1 MGQSCTK
8 VCYAEQHT
16 NSGGCGVEGSRA
28 DSPDPV
34 MYDLMRKSIL
44 ATSQSMSSGSN
55 GIGGGHSGGGGGS
68 KKRPLFC
75 GQQHLLYRNHS
86 CSSRQAHHH
95 LSPSITCSPNPSPV
109 GGNNGSSSLVLL
121 PPPPNP
127 TPTNNPAC
135 PTRLLIRRRSL
146 RVVEE
151 GGGTHIY
158 AIRYPED
165 TTSAVVSEHAASFP
179 ASSKQE
185 QCPPRRSGA
194 KELNSKNLTSTATG
208 HGTAGSASASTA
220 NLASSLPPIPLDGD
234 VFTNAAMSSIPRQPG
249 TKDIFV
255 CLYVCLLL
263 VVSVGRKSPVREF
276 PISLSPTF

>member
-16 NSGGCGVEGSRA
+16 SSGGGCVEGSRA

-44 ATSQSMSSGSN
+44 ATSQSG
-55 GIGGGHSGGGGGS
+55 SGGGNGSGGSGGVSGS

-75 GQQHLLYRNHS
+75 GQQHLLFKNHN

-95 LSPSITCSPNPSPV
+95 HLSPTVTSSSGSPFV
-109 GGNNGSSSLVLL
+109 GNNGSSPLAIL

-127 TPTNNPAC
+127 APMSSPAF

-165 TTSAVVSEHAASFP
+165 TTATVVSEHAASFP
-179 ASSKQE
+179 ANGKQE
-185 QCPPRRSGA
+185 QCPPRRSVA
-194 KELNSKNLTSTATG
+194 KENNSKSSTAVS
-208 HGTAGSASASTA
+208 HANASTSNSA
-220 NLASSLPPIPLDGD
+220 NLAASLPPIPMDGD
-234 VFTNAAMSSIPRQPG
+234 VFTKAAMASIPRQPG
-249 TKDIFV
+249 KFA
-255 CLYVCLLL
+255 
-263 VVSVGRKSPVREF
+263 S
-276 PISLSPTF
+276 TFCCFKILWLRSMDRLTR

>member
-16 NSGGCGVEGSRA
+16 SSGGGCVEGSRA

-44 ATSQSMSSGSN
+44 ATSQSGSGVGN
-55 GIGGGHSGGGGGS
+55 GSGGGGGVSGS

-75 GQQHLLYRNHS
+75 GQQHLLFKNHN

-95 LSPSITCSPNPSPV
+95 LSPTVTSSSGSPFV
-109 GGNNGSSSLVLL
+109 VNNGSSSLAIL

-127 TPTNNPAC
+127 TPMSSPAF

-165 TTSAVVSEHAASFP
+165 TTATVVSEHAASFP
-179 ASSKQE
+179 ANGKQE
-185 QCPPRRSGA
+185 QCPPRRSVA
-194 KELNSKNLTSTATG
+194 KENNSKSSTAVS
-208 HGTAGSASASTA
+208 HGNASTSNSA
-220 NLASSLPPIPLDGD
+220 NLAISLPPIPMDGD
-234 VFTNAAMSSIPRQPG
+234 VFTKAAMASIPRQPG
-249 TKDIFV
+249 KFERAFCRLKTS
-255 CLYVCLLL
+255 CL
-263 VVSVGRKSPVREF
+263 R
-276 PISLSPTF
+276 